1 MRMQSYTL
9 HTNKNGGYALLTS
22 VLFFLFATSVIVL
35 GTSSSVL
42 REMQVA
48 SNLLKTKASYFAS
61 ESGSEDV
68 IYRKKNGLSVSAS
81 ETLSL
86 DGYPVTT
93 TVGTN
98 ASGDTTVI
106 SQSDRLGYTRKVSA
120 VLAQGAG
127 AGFFYGI
134 QVGAGGLTLQ
144 NSASVVGNVYSN
156 GPVSGASSVSSNP
169 NNPTYISQVTIGPT
183 AYRAVLG
190 TAYVYIVN
198 DATIQT
204 VNISNPALPTVASTI
219 TTGGQQKDIALTN
232 GHIFVTATNGNL
244 VSAYSLN
251 NPGLPSAVGTI
262 AVTGANQIKASG
274 SYVYVLTSAG
284 GYTLK
289 TIDVSNP
296 SAMSVVSSVNTV
308 SAFPVGLAIQGEYLY
323 VISQG
328 GPSKLA
334 IYSLANPASPVLVG
348 SVTTTTNPLALAV
361 AGSYAYV
368 DVYGC
373 GCIQV
378 INISNPTAP
387 VVVSST
393 SVNSVNNGYSL
404 YVAGSY
410 LYAAVNYS
418 SNKQFQIW
426 DISNPTTLVNINTI
440 NISGGA
446 PVYVM
451 GGQSGYIYLLT
462 QNNNATSPLRI
473 YRVTGSGGNTI
484 YGDVVSAGPTGS
496 ITKIN
501 ATSSLY
507 ARTITDSLAGRN
519 AYYKTISNTTV
530 LGLSYPNSTDQPT
543 STMPISDEQ
552 ISAWEAEAVAG
563 GTAVCNGDT
572 YKINTSVAMGPKKIP
587 CNLEVENAG
596 TLSLTGVVW
605 VSGNIVLQNN
615 SFINVNPSLSGKAV
629 PIIADLVSNRATGG
643 KIELKNNSKVRG
655 SGNNSYVLFISQ
667 NSSAENGGSTQAIGV
682 TNNFEGDAILFA
694 PHGLISLDNNIV
706 LKEVTGY
713 KVTARNDARVIY
725 TSGLANLIFSSGP
738 TGGYSIGGWGASQ

>member
-1 MRMQSYTL
+1 MRMQSYSL
-9 HTNKNGGYALLTS
+9 STNRRGGYALLTS
-22 VLFFLFATSVIVL
+22 VLFFLFATSIIVL

-68 IYRKKNGLSVSAS
+68 IYRKKNGVPVSTS

-93 TVGTN
+93 TIGTN
-98 ASGDTTVI
+98 AGGDTTVL

-120 VLAQGAG
+120 VLTQGAG

-156 GPVSGASSVSSNP
+156 GLVTGFSSVSSNP
-169 NNPTYISQVTIGPT
+169 SNPTYISQVTVGPT
-183 AYRAVLG
+183 ANRAALG
-190 TAYVYIVN
+190 VGYAYVVT
-198 DATIQT
+198 DLTIQT
-204 VNISNPALPTVASTI
+204 VNLSNPALPTVVSTLN
-219 TTGGQQKDIALTN
+219 TGGQQKDIALAN
-232 GHIFVTATNGNL
+232 GHIFVTSSNGNS
-244 VSAYSLN
+244 VKAYSLN
-251 NPGLPSAVGTI
+251 NPSTPSFVGTVS
-262 AVTGANQIKASG
+262 VTGANQIQASG
-274 SYVYVLTSAG
+274 SYVYVLATGS
-284 GYTLK
+284 TLQ
-289 TIDVSNP
+289 TINISNP
-296 SAMSVVSSVNTV
+296 SAMSVVSSLTTV
-308 SAFPVGLAIQGEYLY
+308 SSSPIGLAIQGEYLY

-334 IYSLANPASPVLVG
+334 IYSLANPASPTLVG
-348 SVTTTTNPLALAV
+348 SITINYANPLALTV

-373 GCIQV
+373 GCIYV
-378 INISNPTAP
+378 INISNPSAP
-387 VVVSST
+387 TIVT
-393 SVNSVNNGYSL
+393 NTTVNSVNNGYGL
-404 YVAGSY
+404 YASGSY
-410 LYAAVNYS
+410 LYVAVNYS
-418 SNKQFQIW
+418 TNRQFQIW
-426 DISNPTTLVNINTI
+426 DISNPSALVNINTI
-440 NISGGA
+440 NIATGS
-446 PVYVM
+446 PVQVI
-451 GGQSGYIYLLT
+451 GGQTGYIYLLT
-462 QNNNATSPLRI
+462 QVMNGTSPLRI
-473 YRVTGSGGNTI
+473 YQVTGSGGSMI

-496 ITKIN
+496 INQIN

-507 ARTITDSLAGRN
+507 ARTITNSLAGRN

-552 ISAWEAEAVAG
+552 ISAWEAEALAG
-563 GTAVCNGDT
+563 GTAVCDGDT
-572 YKINTSVAMGPKKIP
+572 YKISTFVRMGPKKIP
-587 CNLEVENAG
+587 CDLEVEGGG

-605 VSGNIVLQNN
+605 VSGNILLQNT
-615 SFINVNPSLSGKAV
+615 SYINVDSSLSGRAV
-629 PIIADLVSNRATGG
+629 PLIADPVSNRATGG
-643 KIELKNNSKVRG
+643 TIVLKNSSQVHG

-667 NSSAENGGSTQAIGV
+667 NNSAENGGSENAISV
-682 TNNFEGDAILFA
+682 NNTFTGDAILFA
-694 PHGLISLDNNIV
+694 PHGLINLDNSIA
-706 LKEVTGY
+706 LKEVTAY
-713 KVTARNDARVIY
+713 KVLARNTAQVIY